1 MKSPH
6 RILIVEDVVEMQI
19 FLESIL
25 AASGEFD
32 VVGLAGN
39 GGEARVIFERKL
51 PEWVL
56 LDELLPGESSFDLL
70 KEFRTRGA
78 RVILMSGLGSDSA
91 AGRLIP
97 HDAVTRISK
106 PEWDDPGSRAR
117 NQAGLTPE
125 AWLAE
130 LLSHLKGA

>member
-1 MKSPH
+1 MSKY
-6 RILIVEDVVEMQI
+6 RMLIVEDVVEMQI

-25 AASGEFD
+25 AASGKFD
-32 VVGLAGN
+32 VIGLAGN

-97 HDAVTRISK
+97 HDAVTRVSK
-106 PEWDDPGSRAR
+106 PEWDQPASRSR
-117 NQAGLTPE
+117 DRVGRTPE
-125 AWLAE
+125 AWLE
-130 LLSHLKGA
+130 EVLKHVQSTD